1 MSHFGLSLSCS
12 YTCNVQP
19 IVCPKISLSP
29 SLSPILAEARG
40 GSRQRVS
47 VLSCDPQCQDK
58 RQVNDFNSKVSAILW
73 VPPDYST
80 SLRGGFPGPSPQ
92 LQAAAG
98 VQALLVKSLT
108 FPIECSDGV
117 DVLRC
122 VWVGTDKMQRPVS
135 LELVNEMQRPTSSIT

>member
-1 MSHFGLSLSCS
+1 MSG
-12 YTCNVQP
+12 Q
-19 IVCPKISLSP
+19 
-29 SLSPILAEARG
+29 E
-40 GSRQRVS
+40 
-47 VLSCDPQCQDK
+47 
-58 RQVNDFNSKVSAILW
+58 QVNDFNSKVRSILW

-92 LQAAAG
+92 LQAAVE

-122 VWVGTDKMQRPVS
+122 VWVGTDEMQRPVS